1 MKHAFPKTPR
11 WLFLMDFEVA
21 ATSPNNVNT
30 LKKVIFPVPK
40 EIQKLSERE
49 SSDSETI
56 VHLEIPLNVINMANM
71 IT

>member
-1 MKHAFPKTPR
+1 
-11 WLFLMDFEVA
+11 MDFEVT

-49 SSDSETI
+49 FSDSETI
-56 VHLEIPLNVINMANM
+56 VHLKIYTMRDSHS
-71 IT
+71 T